1 MAKRKP
7 DIENFIP
14 ENIRKFAEGEKAGAK
29 ITREGNSPTRP
40 EQLDLPAMPSVHT
53 GGAPAGQA
61 GAPKRQTAVRLTD
74 ETMARVRRL
83 AGMRAMQES
92 RRVTTQEIMETAI
105 LEYVER
111 ELGR

>member
-14 ENIRKFAEGEKAGAK
+14 ENIRKFAEGEKEGAK
-29 ITREGNSPTRP
+29 TTREENSPTRP
-40 EQLDLPAMPSVHT
+40 EQLDLPAIPSTHT
-53 GGAPAGQA
+53 GGAPPGQA
-61 GAPKRQTAVRLTD
+61 GAPKRQTAVRLTN